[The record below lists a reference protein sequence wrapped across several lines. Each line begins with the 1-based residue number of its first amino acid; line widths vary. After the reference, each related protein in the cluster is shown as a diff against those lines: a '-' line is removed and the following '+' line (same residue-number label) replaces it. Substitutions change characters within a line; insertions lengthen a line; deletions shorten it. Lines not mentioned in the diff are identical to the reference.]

1 MIMWLSSAILC
12 RMSPTRTVL
21 SEPVSRHVTP
31 TKTILRADVPVGE
44 AMASLRKR
52 DLDQP
57 IVYFYVLD
65 EDEKLV
71 GVVSTR
77 NLLLANPKAKVSDLM
92 DGSVISI
99 PDTMTLEDALE
110 FFAMYRLLAFPV
122 VDKDNKLLGTIDVQ
136 RYTEEV
142 LDMTATDRMADLYQY
157 VGFSVEQARQQ
168 TAFTGY
174 KSRMP
179 WLFCNMGAG
188 VACAIIAAFFERTLA
203 EVVVIAMFIPLVLTL
218 SESISIQ
225 SMTLS
230 FQFLHRVQI
239 AWDAV
244 WKRVRM
250 EAMTALMIGVT
261 SGVVV
266 GLTAILWGKGSAPA
280 AVIGISIIAGMFV
293 SAIAGMGVPVLLH
306 AFRLDAKVASGP
318 VVLMCADVLTTTVYL
333 GLATWMLV

>member
-1 MIMWLSSAILC
+1 M
-12 RMSPTRTVL
+12 
-21 SEPVSRHVTP
+21 
-31 TKTILRADVPVGE
+31 
-44 AMASLRKR
+44 
-52 DLDQP
+52 LDTDDP
-57 IVYFYVLD
+57 L
-65 EDEKLV
+65 L
-71 GVVSTR
+71 GVASTR
-77 NLLLANPKAKVSDLM
+77 DLLLADPRQKVSEIM
-92 DGSVISI
+92 KRSVISI
-99 PDTMTLEDALE
+99 PDSMTLEDALE

-122 VDKDNKLLGTIDVQ
+122 VDRDNRLLGAIDVQ
-136 RYTEEV
+136 QYTDEV
-142 LDMTATDRMADLYQY
+142 LDMTATDRMADLYQF

-168 TAFTGY
+168 TAFAGY

-179 WLFCNMGAG
+179 RLFCNMGAG
-188 VACAIIAAFFERTLA
+188 VACAIIAAFFERTLS
-203 EVVVIAMFIPLVLTL
+203 EVVVVVMFIPMVLTL

-266 GLTAILWGKGSAPA
+266 GLTAILWGKGAAPA

-293 SAIAGMGVPVLLH
+293 SAVAGMSVPVVLH
-306 AFRLDAKVASGP
+306 AFRLDARVASGP

-333 GLATWMLV
+333 GLATWMLI

>member
-1 MIMWLSSAILC
+1 
-12 RMSPTRTVL
+12 MSPTKTTL
-21 SEPVSRHVTP
+21 NEPVSRHVAAAE
-31 TKTILRADVPVGE
+31 TILRADLPVGE
-44 AMASLRKR
+44 ALASLRGKS
-52 DLDQP
+52 LKQSV
-57 IVYFYVLD
+57 IYFYVLD
-65 EDEKLV
+65 TDDTLL
-71 GVVSTR
+71 GVASTR
-77 NLLLANPKAKVSDLM
+77 DLLLADPQQKVSEIM
-92 DGSVISI
+92 NRSVISI

-122 VDKDNKLLGTIDVQ
+122 VDTNNKLLGTIDVQ

-142 LDMTATDRMADLYQY
+142 LDLTATERMADLYQY

-179 WLFCNMGAG
+179 WLFCNTGAG
-188 VACAIIAAFFERTLA
+188 VACAIIAALFERTLV

-230 FQFLHRVQI
+230 FQFLHRSRI
-239 AWDAV
+239 AWKTV
-244 WKRVRM
+244 FKRAQM

-261 SGVVV
+261 SGIVVC
-266 GLTAILWGKGSAPA
+266 LTALFWGKGAAPA
-280 AVIGISIIAGMFV
+280 AVIGISIIASMFV
-293 SAIAGMGVPVLLH
+293 SAVAGLTVPVMLH
-306 AFRLDAKVASGP
+306 AFRLDARVASGP

-333 GLATWMLV
+333 GLATWLLV